1 MSVVNTECAFKES
14 ALLLVFHSNGSKTLS
29 ETLEGERK
37 EKKLGR
43 QRKVQQLLVSGV
55 VYLWVPGDR

>member
-14 ALLLVFHSNGSKTLS
+14 ALLLIFHGNGSKTLL
-29 ETLEGERK
+29 ETLEGEK
-37 EKKLGR
+37 NKTKLGR